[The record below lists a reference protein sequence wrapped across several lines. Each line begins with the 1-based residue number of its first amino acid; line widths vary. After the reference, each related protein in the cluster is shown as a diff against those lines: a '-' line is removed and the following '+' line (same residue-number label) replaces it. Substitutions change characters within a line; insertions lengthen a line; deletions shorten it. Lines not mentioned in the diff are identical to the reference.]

1 MKQQNPTTG
10 QIRSSSTDDIACWF
24 LDTDYNSESFF
35 ARPAYLSGTDEP
47 YEKLKRA
54 LRAHVTNPIGL
65 VCILPKASPFL
76 TLNKKKSPS
85 RSSIIMEMRS

>member
-1 MKQQNPTTG
+1 M
-10 QIRSSSTDDIACWF
+10 
-24 LDTDYNSESFF
+24 DTDYNSESFF

-65 VCILPKASPFL
+65 VCILPKAFRGELVPQDPNDEPASEL
-76 TLNKKKSPS
+76 LKRVKAQKLEIWSHKIQNINKKVRHSTL
-85 RSSIIMEMRS
+85 